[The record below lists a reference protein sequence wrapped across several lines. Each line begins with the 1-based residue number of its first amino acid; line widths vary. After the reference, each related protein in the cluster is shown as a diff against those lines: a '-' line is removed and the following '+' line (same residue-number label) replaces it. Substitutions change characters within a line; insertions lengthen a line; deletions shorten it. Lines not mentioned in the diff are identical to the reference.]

1 MSYKAVE
8 KKIKKEVVQYA
19 QYVVQVADLITPET
33 KKDLVQSIQKESQI
47 LYRNI
52 MKIQKLPSY

>member
-19 QYVVQVADLITPET
+19 YYVVQVADLITPET

-52 MKIQKLPSY
+52 MKI